1 MITYKLRGS
10 RRRYFLSHYET
21 SLRKPITKTHYENPM
36 RLFQLRLSTVLLLM
50 TMVAFLVSPAC
61 HLTSQWIAS
70 WKSPSRLTMATSKN
84 PPGRITVKLPIL
96 ATTTVSTVVSVPD
109 VGRAWIG
116 GRWRP
121 SSTRPIQVKDGQLK
135 QAVKKPSTIE
145 LAVTSPNRLPVEF
158 GFPAN
163 NTYADIDIY
172 LPEEEAGHFNCSGP
186 IIFSRDGSVR
196 IIDGRSVQDKDGQW
210 KNNSET
216 RKKPIQSKR

>member
-1 MITYKLRGS
+1 
-10 RRRYFLSHYET
+10 
-21 SLRKPITKTHYENPM
+21 M
-36 RLFQLRLSTVLLLM
+36 RLFQLRLSTMLLFM
-50 TMVAFLVSPAC
+50 TMAAFLVSPAC

-70 WKSPSRLTMATSKN
+70 WKSPGRLTMATSKN

-116 GRWRP
+116 GRSRP
-121 SSTRPIQVKDGQLK
+121 ANRRPIQDKDGQWK
-135 QAVKKPSTIE
+135 KAVEKSNKIE
-145 LAVTSPNRLPVEF
+145 PTNASPNSLPVEF

-210 KNNSET
+210 KNNAET